1 MLLVAFL
8 QATMYAPLA
17 SLLASLYC
25 PAWRWLGTR
34 LAVGK
39 FSNKFT
45 FLLIRTARYFLQ
57 STLEE
62 KLATFQGSPSQHF
75 PLLRGKSREKWLQYD
90 PFLCLKSLSMCV

>member
-34 LAVGK
+34 MAVGK
-39 FSNKFT
+39 FSNKIHLSLDT
-45 FLLIRTARYFLQ
+45 Y
-57 STLEE
+57 
-62 KLATFQGSPSQHF
+62 SQIF
-75 PLLRGKSREKWLQYD
+75 SFID
-90 PFLCLKSLSMCV
+90 A